1 MSADCTGVSAV
12 AASNEHVKAPA
23 KARVF
28 MASLPSSPVRHW
40 PGIYSLLLASC
51 ISVDAIPSAGS
62 VVPCAI
68 GGQYPIAA
76 WLADDRDPN
85 ACDAGC
91 PEQAIMC
98 LSASFG
104 RDPVVGTCPRHD
116 QFVQE
121 VSSFSSIEKISP
133 ASTLTLRTRQE
144 RPLVSLSLASYI
156 PGATPVTRRRSSGST
171 VPSLS
176 FLH

>member
-12 AASNEHVKAPA
+12 AASNEHIKAPA

-76 WLADDRDPN
+76 WLGDDRDPRH
-85 ACDAGC
+85 DAGC
-91 PEQAIMC
+91 PEQTTSGPIPSSQA
-98 LSASFG
+98 LAARSDTNFG
-104 RDPVVGTCPRHD
+104 IKGPL
-116 QFVQE
+116 
-121 VSSFSSIEKISP
+121 
-133 ASTLTLRTRQE
+133 ATL
-144 RPLVSLSLASYI
+144 
-156 PGATPVTRRRSSGST
+156 
-171 VPSLS
+171 
-176 FLH
+176 